1 MGHTVAAALPPPR
14 PLLLRGSLRR
24 PQILLQQLLLIAAV
38 VLSAACLLPTSVSA
52 TAPPSAVKVVHTN
65 SSALSFL
72 VSIPA
77 DSDADQLHVHQQPE
91 RDGNASNAYFP
102 IPSSPGGPGTGQ
114 DIRVDVSK
122 LQPASKYLFTF
133 ALVSSVNGSE
143 STPLATTPALIS
155 TYSLGP
161 AITLFYASDPTP
173 TDKVTD
179 PADEGFSA
187 GDTLTLV
194 FDMDTNT
201 PAVGSKADIDAL
213 IKFSVP
219 LGADYT
225 GRWDSPRILVIIIK
239 DIGQSD
245 PKVGLLRAAIQE
257 SGNLLSP
264 SGNSDVSTSVSP
276 PLIGSF
282 AARDAST
289 FSYFIPLDSNNV
301 RVEDPQDFAAY
312 GVQAEQ
318 DVPRRIPLDLVFPPN
333 NAKTRGYGINAMV
346 AYPNA
351 GADSIGFQLNGTFAY
366 AMSAS
371 VREQGVLTNA
381 ELSQALTTLHLI
393 PSPGYTGYTCV
404 EVQLIDRGTNIL
416 MADVFVT
423 IRFDAP
429 AAPEIPSLTVGGNN
443 GSLLSNPMHT
453 LNTYRTPLIIAL
465 CTVVGFFVLLGL
477 GICAYRK
484 YRGGRDAR
492 DFEGQSLVV
501 TDDEPRLGADGQAT
515 RRFYYDAKV

>member
-1 MGHTVAAALPPPR
+1 MGHTVTAAPQPR
-14 PLLLRGSLRR
+14 ALLLRGRLRR
-24 PQILLQQLLLIAAV
+24 PQILLQQLLLIAVV
-38 VLSAACLLPTSVSA
+38 VLCVACLLPASVSA

-102 IPSSPGGPGTGQ
+102 IESSPGGVGQ

-133 ALVSSVNGSE
+133 ALVSSTNNSE

-161 AITLFYASDPTP
+161 AITLFYASDPSP
-173 TDKVTD
+173 TDKVAD

-194 FDMDTNT
+194 FDMDTNQ

-225 GRWDSPRILVIIIK
+225 GSWTSPRTVVITIK

-257 SGNLLSP
+257 AGNLLSP
-264 SGNSDVSTSVSP
+264 SGTSDVSTSVSP

-289 FSYFIPLDSNNV
+289 FNYFIPLDANNV
-301 RVEDPQDFAAY
+301 RVDPQDFAAY
-312 GVQAEQ
+312 GVPAEQ

-333 NAKTRGYGINAMV
+333 NAKNRGYGINAMV

-351 GADSIGFQLNGTFAY
+351 GPELIGFQLNGTFAY
-366 AMSAS
+366 AMSTF
-371 VREQGVLTNA
+371 VKEQGVLTNA

-393 PSPGYTGYTCV
+393 PSPGYTGYSCV
-404 EVQLIDRGTNIL
+404 EVQLIDRGTNII

-492 DFEGQSLVV
+492 DFEGQSLV